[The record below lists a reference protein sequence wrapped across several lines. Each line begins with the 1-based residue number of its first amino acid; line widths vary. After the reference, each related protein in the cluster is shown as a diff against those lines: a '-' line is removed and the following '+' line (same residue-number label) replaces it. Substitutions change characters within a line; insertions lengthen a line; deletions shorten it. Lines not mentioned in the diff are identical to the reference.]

1 MVHNLTQWKKDHDL
15 SGRKFGKLTV
25 RKFLYFKFQNKTAGN
40 VSVFLCDCK
49 CGGTKKVA
57 RHLLLKGKTKSCGC
71 IKTVKYKTDEKYF
84 EKINTQDKAYFLGL
98 MLTDGYSN
106 ERIKIFGIKLS
117 PVDIHILK
125 AFKKYLKTDRPIK
138 IREEKKTYKYGK
150 KLLKPRL
157 AAVIEVGI
165 RKMVK
170 DIVKLGIR
178 QNKSKTVEFPNNSI
192 VPHSLMHHLI
202 RGIYDGDGS
211 VGRDGKPGITSASI
225 KFLNGIQKYLNKYN
239 IKNTSILLYDF
250 VDEDTGKQVKYNRLE
265 INLLLKKGAKKY
277 NFSKKTGQ
285 FLKLEDNQKAVNSK
299 RFFKMIFKNCSKDLF
314 LKRKKA
320 KVEKYL
326 NQLF

>member
-25 RKFLYFKFQNKTAGN
+25 RKFLYFKFQNKTDGN

-138 IREEKKTYKYGK
+138 IRKDKKYKYGK
-150 KLLKPRL
+150 KILKPRL
-157 AAVIEVGI
+157 SAVIEVGI
-165 RKMVK
+165 RKMVR
-170 DIVKLGIR
+170 DIVKLGVR
-178 QNKSKTVEFPNNSI
+178 QNKSKTVKFPNNNI

-202 RGIYDGDGS
+202 RGIYDGDGT
-211 VGRDGKPGITSASI
+211 VGSDGKPAIISASI

-239 IKNTSILLYDF
+239 IKNTSILKYDY
-250 VDEDTGKQVKYNRLE
+250 VDDDTGKQVKFNRLE
-265 INLLLKKGAKKY
+265 INLLLKKGSKKY

-285 FLKLEDNQKAVNSK
+285 FLKLKDNQKALNAK
-299 RFFKMIFKNCSKDLF
+299 RFFKMIYKNCSNDLF
-314 LKRKKA
+314 LKRKKE
-320 KVEKYL
+320 KVIKYL
-326 NQLF
+326 F